1 MLGPDL
7 VDVTSSSQKHALHSF
22 VSGAGIFFLRNVAAD
37 SLADM
42 LLEGTVEV
50 STELNGDWVLV
61 FVLSLVN
68 LFVFTNVDTGH
79 SHLVQCQ
86 CTCLVRADVSGSTHD
101 FTSSKTLHIVVI
113 LKHLFDR
120 VGKGDHNSERETLRN
135 SDHNDSDSDN
145 EVLDPNS
152 EVGGEKSVT
161 FIFSTEEVDVTVS
174 KTIDEVDKHETVDSQ
189 KCEDSSQDTNVT
201 CNLLKF
207 LLKWG
212 SRISLLGLGK
222 DFTKRACI
230 SNDDC
235 HHSTFSTGATG
246 SREHDWGWKVV
257 RLSSC
262 GMVGLFGGSM
272 LFVRT
277 ALHAGFKRL
286 LSAFVTLASHCC
298 FVRGELVASEE
309 NTIYGYFLSV
319 LEDDDITDAD
329 EVVVHIIDHT
339 ITHDLNLIKKEVL
352 RSQEIK
358 LSDVAEIYN
367 AQSRIVLLNSQIKV

>member
-22 VSGAGIFFLRNVAAD
+22 VSGAWIFFLRNVAAD

-68 LFVFTNVDTGH
+68 FSVFTNVDTGH

-174 KTIDEVDKHETVDSQ
+174 KAIDEVDKHETVDSQ
-189 KCEDSSQDTNVT
+189 KCEDCS
-201 CNLLKF
+201 
-207 LLKWG
+207 
-212 SRISLLGLGK
+212 
-222 DFTKRACI
+222 
-230 SNDDC
+230 
-235 HHSTFSTGATG
+235 
-246 SREHDWGWKVV
+246 
-257 RLSSC
+257 
-262 GMVGLFGGSM
+262 
-272 LFVRT
+272 
-277 ALHAGFKRL
+277 
-286 LSAFVTLASHCC
+286 
-298 FVRGELVASEE
+298 
-309 NTIYGYFLSV
+309 
-319 LEDDDITDAD
+319 
-329 EVVVHIIDHT
+329 
-339 ITHDLNLIKKEVL
+339 
-352 RSQEIK
+352 
-358 LSDVAEIYN
+358 
-367 AQSRIVLLNSQIKV
+367 